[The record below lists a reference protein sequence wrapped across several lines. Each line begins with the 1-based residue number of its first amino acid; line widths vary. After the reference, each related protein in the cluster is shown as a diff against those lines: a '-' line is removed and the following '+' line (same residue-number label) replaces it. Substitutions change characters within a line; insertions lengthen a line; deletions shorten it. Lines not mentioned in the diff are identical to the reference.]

1 MNNNY
6 SFFKVSDGQSL
17 AYKVWDEVDSP
28 KGTVIIVHGMA
39 EHIERYEGI
48 ATYLNSQGL
57 IVYGIDQ
64 RGHGKTP
71 GRKGFFTSKNG
82 WSRVIKDQVE
92 FYNYVKNNNPKI
104 KISYIGHSMGS
115 YITRAMLSM
124 EKLEVE
130 RLILSGT
137 GFESGFTT
145 KTVRLLAG
153 IIGRFKG
160 ITADAVLLDK
170 MTNNPFAD
178 SIKDP
183 LTKFDWL
190 SRDNDVVS
198 KYINDSNCGFVCTN
212 QFFKDFLKIVTIACN
227 KSEIKKMNKTLP
239 ILLYSGENDPVG
251 GKNLSGV
258 KKIKKI
264 YDKLGFN
271 ATLEINPGGRHESLN
286 ETNKD
291 EVFKYFAEFLLG
303 MKQN

>member
-39 EHIERYEGI
+39 EHIERYEET

-57 IVYGIDQ
+57 IVYGTDQ

-82 WSRVIKDQVE
+82 WSRVIRDQVE
-92 FYNYVKNNNPKI
+92 FYNFVKEKTPTSN
-104 KISYIGHSMGS
+104 ISYIAHSMGS

-124 EKLEVE
+124 EELEVE

-145 KTVRLLAG
+145 NTARLLAG
-153 IIGRFKG
+153 IIGKFKG
-160 ITADAVLLDK
+160 ITTDGILLDK
-170 MTNNPFAD
+170 IMNNPFAE

-190 SRDNDVVS
+190 SRDNNIVS
-198 KYINDSNCGFVCTN
+198 KYINDSNCGFICTN

-227 KSEIKKMNKTLP
+227 KNKIKNINKTLP
-239 ILLYSGENDPVG
+239 ILLYSGECDPVG
-251 GKNLSGV
+251 GKDLSGV
-258 KKIKKI
+258 KKLKAI
-264 YDKLGFN
+264 YDKLGLN
-271 ATLEINPGGRHESLN
+271 VTMAINPGGRHESLN

-303 MKQN
+303 VKQN